1 MKIVIIMLH
10 CKLYCKDIIQNQS
23 PFFFGGKSFRV
34 REKKAANDE
43 SKSVWTPCLKGTPT
57 KGKSHSSPDG
67 LSNPVLY
74 FYLQICIYIHTHVH
88 IDTQTHQK
96 CEELGMNFK

>member
-74 FYLQICIYIHTHVH
+74 FYLQIRIYIHTHMC
-88 IDTQTHQK
+88 I
-96 CEELGMNFK
+96 